1 MLKWPS
7 ISRYSLMKK
16 FGLKLLLFLIY
27 FLQNICPY
35 SDWPKL
41 LTFKKITHTYLK
53 EEARDQAGVVSIWRS
68 CPIHV
73 SVRLA
78 LADTGCT

>member
-1 MLKWPS
+1 MAL
-7 ISRYSLMKK
+7 YFSLFAYKK
-16 FGLKLLLFLIY
+16 NWIKIVVVFDLLLAKYLSPLRLAETSRLFM
-27 FLQNICPY
+27 N
-35 SDWPKL
+35 
-41 LTFKKITHTYLK
+41 THTYLK
-53 EEARDQAGVVSIWRS
+53 EEARDQAGDVSIWRS

>member
-1 MLKWPS
+1 MAL
-7 ISRYSLMKK
+7 YFSLFAYEKIWI
-16 FGLKLLLFLIY
+16 KLLLFLIY

-41 LTFKKITHTYLK
+41 LYVKMNTHTYLK
-53 EEARDQAGVVSIWRS
+53 EEARDQAGDVSIWRS